1 MRAKLEEALL
11 PPIVA
16 LLIALIVGDVLAQDE
31 PALRRRVG

>member
-16 LLIALIVGDVLAQDE
+16 LLIALIVGDVLI
-31 PALRRRVG
+31 LSFG